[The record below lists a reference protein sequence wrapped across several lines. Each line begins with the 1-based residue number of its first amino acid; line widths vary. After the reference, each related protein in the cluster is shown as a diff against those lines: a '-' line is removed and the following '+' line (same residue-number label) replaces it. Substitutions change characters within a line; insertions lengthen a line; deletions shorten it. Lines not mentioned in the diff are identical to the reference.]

1 MKKGGGRGNGGV
13 GGWRGVK
20 LTPFPRPQ
28 EKLFSKNPA
37 LLGLKIKAMKRRQK
51 GEEAKLTFMDLEAV
65 VRRCSSK

>member
-1 MKKGGGRGNGGV
+1 MGGG
-13 GGWRGVK
+13 GGWRGGK
-20 LTPFPRPQ
+20 ITPYPPPP